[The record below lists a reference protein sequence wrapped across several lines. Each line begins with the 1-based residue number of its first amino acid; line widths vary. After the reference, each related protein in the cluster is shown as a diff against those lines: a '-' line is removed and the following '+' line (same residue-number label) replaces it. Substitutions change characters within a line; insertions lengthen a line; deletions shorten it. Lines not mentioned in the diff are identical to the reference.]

1 MGHPVRT
8 VAMRDGLMMR
18 GNHHMP
24 AGRRHW
30 RADASSFRLVD
41 EFGTALLWVDGNEV
55 VGDIGMTVAKPQFDR
70 GNGLPVIPNAN
81 ETLLS
86 FALVQQGGL
95 PMIRTW
101 WAVGK
106 NVDRTMRKARLELFN
121 PKTWPE
127 RSLQLLQ
134 MMKWVN

>member
-30 RADASSFRLVD
+30 RADASSFRLID
-41 EFGTALLWVDGNEV
+41 EFGVPRVWVEGGEV
-55 VGDIGMTVAKPQFDR
+55 VGDIGITVAKPLFDR

-86 FALVQQGGL
+86 YAIVRENGL
-95 PMIRTW
+95 TMIRTW

-106 NVDRTMRKARLELFN
+106 NIDHTMRRARLELLN
-121 PKTWPE
+121 AKTWPE
-127 RSLQLLQ
+127 RMKQLLQ
-134 MMKWVN
+134 MMGAVN